1 MKNFKFIFATA
12 VGIINSALG
21 AGGGMISV
29 PAMKKYGLNQK
40 QAQATTISV
49 ILPLT
54 VISVIIYIFNS
65 EFSVTDAV
73 KYIPFGV
80 AGSVIG
86 VLFMEK
92 IKGNLLKKIFAVFM
106 LWAGIRMILR

>member
-1 MKNFKFIFATA
+1 MKKFKFVFATA

-54 VISVIIYIFNS
+54 IISVIIYILNS

-73 KYIPFGV
+73 KYIPFGF
-80 AGSVIG
+80 AGSVLG
-86 VLFMEK
+86 VFLMEK
-92 IKGNLLKKIFAVFM
+92 IKGKWLKKVFALFM
-106 LWAGIRMILR
+106 LWSGIRMILG